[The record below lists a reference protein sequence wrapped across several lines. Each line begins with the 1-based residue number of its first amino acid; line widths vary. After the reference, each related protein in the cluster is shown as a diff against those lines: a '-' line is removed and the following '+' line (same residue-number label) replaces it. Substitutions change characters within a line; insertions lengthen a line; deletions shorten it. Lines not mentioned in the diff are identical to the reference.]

1 MDRGVIVG
9 GGLIAAS
16 FLVAMLLNRSAHE
29 EAHPVEAHPVAAP
42 AALPAVACEER
53 APVPPGTTPPAEV
66 EAQKCKD
73 SSAEPALK

>member
-16 FLVAMLLNRSAHE
+16 FLVATLLNRWAHE
-29 EAHPVEAHPVAAP
+29 EAHPVEAP

-53 APVPPGTTPPAEV
+53 APSPPGATPAAQRDAGKCQEPPAEP
-66 EAQKCKD
+66 E
-73 SSAEPALK
+73 LK

>member
-29 EAHPVEAHPVAAP
+29 EAHPVEAP

-53 APVPPGTTPPAEV
+53 ALPPGATPVAE
-66 EAQKCKD
+66 ADARKCKD